1 MYEYKLKSVVSVY
14 DGDTFTAE
22 VDLGF
27 NIVITEKFRLIG
39 INAPEMKGEF
49 KADGK
54 LARDFLRKMMDTE
67 SDIIIRTKK
76 DKKEKYGRYLA
87 EIFID
92 GENINQLLITEG
104 YVIPFM
110 VENE

>member
-1 MYEYKLKSVVSVY
+1 VYEYRLKSVVAVY

-22 VDLGF
+22 VDIGF
-27 NIVITEKFRLIG
+27 NIVITEKFRL
-39 INAPEMKGEF
+39 NGEF
-49 KADGK
+49 KAEGK

-76 DKKEKYGRYLA
+76 DKDGRYLA

-92 GENINQLLITEG
+92 GEQLS
-104 YVIPFM
+104 YM
-110 VENE
+110 VDNE